1 MIRRNLVQILL
12 ATVWIC
18 FTILLVVV
26 LLMVR
31 WYNLNLRP
39 VDRHRS
45 EPQAFVIN
53 RGATLDTIASDLKT
67 NNLIRNVT
75 AFKWHVRLNNQ
86 ADNFKA
92 GTFDLNK
99 TLYVSEIIEILSTG
113 LGTSVQVTIYPQKR
127 LDQITD
133 SLVNQGFKER
143 DIQTALQ
150 LDHYQNHPLL
160 TKGII
165 PADATLEGYLAPE
178 TFAVDQ
184 FNVES
189 AKGLIR
195 QSLDA
200 FLENLTPDIQTG
212 ILQNFD
218 SIHQGVTLASIVE
231 QEVGSADRP
240 TVAQVFIKRFK
251 EGMRLGSD
259 VTFLYA
265 HAINDGPAH
274 PNNPSPY
281 NTRLHKGLPPG
292 PISNVSLASLQAVA
306 APTDTDYLYF
316 LSGDDG
322 VTYFNETY
330 EEHLADRDAHC
341 DENCKLPP
349 AAE

>member
-200 FLENLTPDIQTG
+200 FLENLTPDIQPA
-212 ILQNFD
+212 
-218 SIHQGVTLASIVE
+218 SYKTLTPFIKGSRWHRLSNRKSVRLTAPRSPKCSLNGSRRAC
-231 QEVGSADRP
+231 GSARTSPSSTRTLLMTDQP
-240 TVAQVFIKRFK
+240 TRI
-251 EGMRLGSD
+251 
-259 VTFLYA
+259 
-265 HAINDGPAH
+265 
-274 PNNPSPY
+274 
-281 NTRLHKGLPPG
+281 TRVPTTPGCTKGLPPG